1 MRLVLALVLLVT
13 SISPA
18 DQWWLRA
25 YQFDQTKLDG
35 TGVVVAVI
43 DTGIDD
49 THPDLSGKFV
59 TGRDF
64 SGLGSPDGTAPVGPS
79 SYHGT
84 MVASLI
90 AGQGKSSGGVIGVAP
105 GVSLMSLSIGLGVA
119 GADTDQQ
126 IADAV
131 IWAVD
136 NGAQVINLSLTR
148 NSRTWPSSW
157 DEAFLYALERD
168 VIVVSASGNRLDGS
182 GSPSAPGTMP
192 GVLSVGGL
200 TKTQGGSE
208 RSSTDGI
215 AIDITAPAEELFGSF
230 PGGEIRSWEGSSA
243 AAPIVSGLVAL
254 MLEADPSASSNDVLQ
269 RLIASADDLG
279 EPGFD
284 GVFGFGA
291 INPTQALDSRLT
303 SDQNPLGDLAQWVKL
318 YRAES
323 AEEDA
328 DLQTPKEPVFVLES
342 PVKTEQIADITA
354 ENSQPWRVNPL
365 LYWVLAP
372 LAPLLWLVWRRKR
385 KAGLAAKS
393 QEGKTEV

>member
-1 MRLVLALVLLVT
+1 MRLVLALVLLLT
-13 SISPA
+13 SLSPA
-18 DQWWLRA
+18 DQWWLKA
-25 YQFDQTKLDG
+25 YEFDKTKLDG
-35 TGVVVAVI
+35 SGVVVAII
-43 DTGIDD
+43 DTGVDD
-49 THPDLSGKFV
+49 THPDLSGSFV
-59 TGRDF
+59 QGRDF

-90 AGQGKSSGGVIGVAP
+90 AGQGKNSGGVIGVAP
-105 GVSLMSLSIGLGVA
+105 GASLMSLSIGLGIE

-136 NGAQVINLSLTR
+136 SGAKVINLSLTR
-148 NSRTWPSSW
+148 NSRTWPASW
-157 DEAFLYALERD
+157 DEAFLYALEND
-168 VIVVSASGNRLDGS
+168 VVVVSASGNRPDGT
-182 GSPSAPGTMP
+182 GAPSAPGTMP
-192 GVLSVGGL
+192 GVLAVGGL
-200 TKTQGGSE
+200 TQAHVGSE
-208 RSSTDGI
+208 RSSTEGI

-254 MLEADPSASSNDVLQ
+254 MRQADPAASANDILQ

-284 GVFGFGA
+284 GIYGFGA
-291 INPTQALDSRLT
+291 INPTQALSSRLT
-303 SDQNPLGDLAQWVKL
+303 ATENPLGSLKQWVSL

-323 AEEDA
+323 LDDEAE
-328 DLQTPKEPVFVLES
+328 LQTPEEPVFVSEDPNSVSQIDSNGPDNTES
-342 PVKTEQIADITA
+342 GP
-354 ENSQPWRVNPL
+354 VNPL

-372 LAPLLWLVWRRKR
+372 LAPLLWFIWRVRR

-393 QEGKTEV
+393 QEGKS

>member
-1 MRLVLALVLLVT
+1 VRLVLALVLLL
-13 SISPA
+13 SSLSPS
-18 DQWWLRA
+18 DQWWLKD
-25 YQFDQTKLDG
+25 YQFDQTTFDG
-35 TGVVVAVI
+35 SGVVVAVI

-49 THPDLSGKFV
+49 THPDLSGSFV
-59 TGRDF
+59 MGRDF

-90 AGQGKSSGGVIGVAP
+90 AGQGKTSGGVIGVAP
-105 GVSLMSLSIGLGVA
+105 RVSLMSLSIGLGVA

-136 NGAQVINLSLTR
+136 NGAKVINLSLTR
-148 NSRTWPSSW
+148 NSRTWPASW
-157 DEAFLYALERD
+157 DDAFLYALEKD
-168 VIVVSASGNRLDGS
+168 VVVVAASGNRPDGS

-200 TKTQGGSE
+200 TKAQAGSE
-208 RSSTDGI
+208 RSSTEGI
-215 AIDITAPAEELFGSF
+215 AIDITAPAEDLFGSF
-230 PGGEIRSWEGSSA
+230 PGGEIRSWAGSSA
-243 AAPIVSGLVAL
+243 AAPLVSGLVAL
-254 MLEADPSASSNDVLQ
+254 MRQADPAASANDILQ
-269 RLIASADDLG
+269 RLIASSDDLG

-291 INPTQALDSRLT
+291 INPTQAMSSRLT
-303 SDQNPLGDLAQWVKL
+303 AEENPLGSLSQWVSL
-318 YRAES
+318 YRAQS
-323 AEEDA
+323 AEDQAE
-328 DLQTPKEPVFVLES
+328 LQTPQEPAFVPEPAPSALE
-342 PVKTEQIADITA
+342 IADIAPDNT
-354 ENSQPWRVNPL
+354 EPWQPNPL

-372 LAPLLWLVWRRKR
+372 LAPLLWLVWRRRR
-385 KAGLAAKS
+385 KAALATKS